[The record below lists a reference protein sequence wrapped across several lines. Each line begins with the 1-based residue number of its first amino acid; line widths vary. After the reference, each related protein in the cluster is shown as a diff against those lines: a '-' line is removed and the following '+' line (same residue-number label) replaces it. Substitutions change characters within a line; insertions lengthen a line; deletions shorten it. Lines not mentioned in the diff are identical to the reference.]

1 MPSSSPPERSAF
13 VLTERADGSLRR
25 AARLLVLALVGA
37 ALGAAG
43 AYAWRHDWL
52 TDWNWT
58 ALFALAVFVNA
69 VVALMPMWREERRRN
84 RQAELLR
91 FRLWI
96 HFSKLRWLLAH
107 LGEQDPTRAFFSPG
121 FGGEELHG
129 IEVLLAQAHVL
140 EIDEYEWIIFTVN
153 AALPYFGRPLGDVT
167 SHAIRLLWTVDATL
181 AQLNR
186 RASREPSP
194 A

>member
-1 MPSSSPPERSAF
+1 M
-13 VLTERADGSLRR
+13 
-25 AARLLVLALVGA
+25 LAIVGA

-43 AYAWRHDWL
+43 VHAWHHQWL
-52 TDWNWT
+52 AEWNWT
-58 ALFALAVFVNA
+58 ALLTIAIFVNA
-69 VVALMPMWREERRRN
+69 AIALLPMWREERRRT

-107 LGEQDPTRAFFSPG
+107 LSEQDPTRTFFSPG
-121 FGGEELHG
+121 YGGEELYG

-140 EIDEYEWIIFTVN
+140 EIDEYEWVIFTVN
-153 AALPYFGRPLGDVT
+153 AALPYFGRPIGEVAPQ
-167 SHAIRLLWTVDATL
+167 AIRLLWTVDATL

-186 RASREPSP
+186 RSAGREPS
-194 A
+194 AG